1 MNFHNLLWYG
11 GAFVVA
17 LGILVVFH
25 EFGHYL
31 AARICNVKV
40 LRFSVGFGRSLW
52 SRRMG
57 RDGTEWSL
65 AAIPLGG
72 YVKMLDEREGAVAAA
87 ELPRAFNR
95 QTVGRRAFIVV
106 AGPVANLLLAIALY
120 WVIFVHGVEEL
131 RPILAAPPAASP
143 AAVAGIPEGGVVRAV
158 NGEPVRSWQEVRW
171 EVMRRALD
179 HEPIRLDVVSG
190 SSDRR
195 HEIDGGAID
204 LANVDGDPLRPL
216 GLLLYRPTLP
226 AVVGE
231 VIAESAADAAGLKA
245 GDLVLAV
252 DGATVA
258 DWNALAKI
266 ARASPGK
273 PLRIEL
279 RREGRNLEVNA
290 SPVAESEGDAV
301 VGRLGIRVKDDDAL
315 HASRFLTVR
324 YGPID
329 AIAKAVGQTWDTS
342 VLSLRMIGRML
353 IGKVSWKN
361 ISGPVTIAD
370 YAGQS
375 AKLGP
380 TQYLRFLALISISLG
395 VLNLL
400 PIPVLDGGHL
410 MYYLAEVIKGKPLS
424 ERAMEYGQQ
433 VGLALLALLMAFA
446 FYNDINRLIS
456 G

>member
-143 AAVAGIPEGGVVRAV
+143 AAVAGIPEGGIVRAV

-190 SSDRR
+190 GSDRR

-266 ARASPGK
+266 ARVSPGK

-290 SPVAESEGDAV
+290 TPVAESEGNAV

-324 YGPID
+324 YGPFD
-329 AIAKAVGQTWDTS
+329 AIAKAAGQTWDTS

-375 AKLGP
+375 AKLGL

>member
-131 RPILAAPPAASP
+131 HPILAAPPAASP
-143 AAVAGIPEGGVVRAV
+143 AAVAGVPEGGIVRAV

-290 SPVAESEGDAV
+290 TPVAESEGDAV

>member
-17 LGILVVFH
+17 LGVLVVFH

-190 SSDRR
+190 GSDRR
-195 HEIDGGAID
+195 HEIDGGTID

-290 SPVAESEGDAV
+290 TPVAESEGNAV

-324 YGPID
+324 YGPFD
-329 AIAKAVGQTWDTS
+329 AIAKAAGQTWDTS

-375 AKLGP
+375 AKLGL

>member
-1 MNFHNLLWYG
+1 MTLHNAFWYA
-11 GAFVVA
+11 GAFIVA

-25 EFGHYL
+25 ELGHYL
-31 AARICNVKV
+31 AARLCDVKV

-52 SRRMG
+52 SRKLG
-57 RDGTEWSL
+57 RDGTEWSIG
-65 AAIPLGG
+65 AFPLGG
-72 YVKMLDEREGAVAAA
+72 YVKMLDEREGQVAAA

-95 QTVGRRAFIVV
+95 QPVARRAFIVA
-106 AGPVANLLLAIALY
+106 AGPVANLLLAIGLY

-131 RPILAAPPAASP
+131 RPILAAPPAAT
-143 AAVAGIPEGGVVRAV
+143 AAAAAGIPERGIVRAINDV
-158 NGEPVRSWQEVRW
+158 PVRSWQDVRW

-179 HEPIRLDVVSG
+179 RERIRIGVMADG
-190 SSDRR
+190 TTRDF
-195 HEIDGGAID
+195 EIDGGAID
-204 LANVDGDPLRPL
+204 LADVDSDPLRPL
-216 GLLLYRPTLP
+216 GLLLHRPALP

-231 VIAESAADAAGLKA
+231 VVPASAAEIAGLST
-245 GDLVLAV
+245 GDAVLAI
-252 DGATVA
+252 DGQPVA
-258 DWNALAKI
+258 DWNALARVTRG
-266 ARASPGK
+266 APGK
-273 PLRIEL
+273 ALRLEV
-279 RREGRNLEVNA
+279 RRDGRNLELIATPAAAN
-290 SPVAESEGDAV
+290 EGGAT
-301 VGRLGIRVKDDDAL
+301 VGRLGIRVREDDAL

-324 YGPID
+324 YGPF
-329 AIAKAVGQTWDTS
+329 AALGKAVTQTWDTS

-353 IGKVSWKN
+353 IGEVSWKN

-375 AKLGP
+375 ARLGL

-410 MYYLAEVIKGKPLS
+410 MYYLVEVIKGRPLS
-424 ERAMEYGQQ
+424 ERVMEYGQQ